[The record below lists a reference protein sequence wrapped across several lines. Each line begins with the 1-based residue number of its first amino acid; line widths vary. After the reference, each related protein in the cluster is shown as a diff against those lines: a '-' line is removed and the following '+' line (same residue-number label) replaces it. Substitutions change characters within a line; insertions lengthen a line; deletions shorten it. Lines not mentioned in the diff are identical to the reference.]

1 MGWAVGEGKP
11 SGRRADSQQLARQ
24 WAILRLLSG
33 NRRGLSVKELAE
45 QLVASKST
53 IGRDLVTLERQFAL
67 VEEQVNKQKRL
78 YRLDESVRALDS
90 ICFGTSELLAL
101 HAARG
106 ALESFAGTP
115 LHDDLREVT
124 SKIRGFLSDRHNGGL
139 DEIWRVFAPHARGYV
154 DYRDRYEVVDDLTD
168 AIARRRVCR
177 AVYHAAW
184 KGTTREHLIKPL
196 RLLWHRS
203 ALYLLAQI
211 VDRDEVTTFAVH
223 RIEELALTGDA
234 FTQPRVDLAD
244 HARRAFGIFVSDAEE
259 EVEILFDQEI
269 AWRVE
274 ERVYHPAED
283 KERLPDG
290 RLRYRIRSSA
300 QWEILPWVQS
310 FGPLAELVAPAS
322 WRDALAENLRSTAA
336 LYPRENED

>member
-1 MGWAVGEGKP
+1 MGEEKP
-11 SGRRADSQQLARQ
+11 SVRRADSQQLARQ

-33 NRRGLSVKELAE
+33 GRGGLSVRELAE
-45 QLVASKST
+45 QLGASKST
-53 IGRDLVTLERQFAL
+53 IQRDLATLERQFAL
-67 VEEQVNKQKRL
+67 VEEQVNKQKRV
-78 YRLDESVRALDS
+78 YRLDQNVRALDS

-115 LHDDLREVT
+115 LHDDLRAVT
-124 SKIRGFLSDRHNGGL
+124 GKIRGFLSERHNGGL
-139 DEIWRVFAPHARGYV
+139 DEIWRVFASHSRGYV
-154 DYRDRYEVVDDLTD
+154 DYRGRYDVVDDLID

-203 ALYLLAQI
+203 ALYLLAQV

-223 RIEELALTGDA
+223 RIEELDVTGDA
-234 FTQPRVDLAD
+234 FDRPNVDLSD
-244 HARRAFGIFVSDAEE
+244 HARRAFGIFVSEAEE
-259 EVEILFDQEI
+259 EVEILFDEEI

-274 ERVYHPAED
+274 ERVYHPDEE
-283 KERLPDG
+283 KTRLTDG
-290 RLRYRIRSSA
+290 RLRYRLRSSA

-310 FGPLAELVAPAS
+310 FGPLAELVAPES
-322 WRDALAENLRSTAA
+322 WRDVLAENLRSTAA
-336 LYPRENED
+336 LYPREE